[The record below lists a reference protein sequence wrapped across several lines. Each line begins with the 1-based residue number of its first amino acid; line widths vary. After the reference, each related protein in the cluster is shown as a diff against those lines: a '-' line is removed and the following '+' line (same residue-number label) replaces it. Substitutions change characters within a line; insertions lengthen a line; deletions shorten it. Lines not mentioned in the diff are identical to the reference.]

1 MARRSAKQQHNPH
14 RRQNL
19 HYPQSMPFSL
29 ASLSLSHSIV
39 LSRFSQNLLINE
51 IPKILPSSSS
61 SNQILAQYVF
71 TFQTGLGK
79 QSRKQTNYR
88 KFTKPSQTNKRKT
101 KAKGRRKDH
110 LHRTKK
116 LHKLHH
122 KKFTVTL
129 EPNKRLKAP
138 CDGRETQISF
148 FLLLLRRRRRRR
160 LRQNNDR
167 VLFVCV
173 NCKCELKLFWTTTRL
188 PPIFFF

>member
-29 ASLSLSHSIV
+29 ASLSLSRSIL
-39 LSRFSQNLLINE
+39 LSRFSKNLLINE
-51 IPKILPSSSS
+51 ILIILPSSSS

-79 QSRKQTNYR
+79 QSRKQTNYS
-88 KFTKPSQTNKRKT
+88 KFTKPSQTNKRKKT

-116 LHKLHH
+116 TTQTSSQ
-122 KKFTVTL
+122 KFTGTL
-129 EPNKRLKAP
+129 EPNKRMKAP
-138 CDGRETQISF
+138 CDG
-148 FLLLLRRRRRRR
+148 
-160 LRQNNDR
+160 
-167 VLFVCV
+167 
-173 NCKCELKLFWTTTRL
+173 
-188 PPIFFF
+188 